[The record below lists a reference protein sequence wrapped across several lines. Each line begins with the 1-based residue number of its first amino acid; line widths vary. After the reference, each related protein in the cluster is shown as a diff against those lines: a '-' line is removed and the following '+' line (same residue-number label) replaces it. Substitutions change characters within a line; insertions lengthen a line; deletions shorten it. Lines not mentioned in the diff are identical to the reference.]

1 MRNLGKFYYKDYFE
15 GLDFSYL
22 TSGENAPDSIV
33 KEIKKRNAVLCTQDY
48 KSFDS
53 PIKKNSQV
61 NAKFQLKIAYPGLV
75 TGIGINHEAKIE
87 GEFKLGVHF
96 DYTYGMPVVYG
107 SSVKGVLRSAFEDG
121 NVDDDLV
128 KSANSNWKK
137 KERIEEDKLIPSW
150 IGKSENFKK
159 IIDDVFEGKGKSIYN
174 RDIFFDAV
182 IVRADKKGRI
192 LCSDSITPHGENP
205 LKNPTPLTFLKIA
218 PGCTMEFRF
227 KLVDSEIDGEKFT
240 ADQKKALFEEIIQT
254 VGIGAKTNVGYGQF
268 Q

>member
-96 DYTYGMPVVYG
+96 DYTWGMPVVYG
-107 SSVKGVLRSAFEDG
+107 SSVKGVLRAYFEDFYQEDQAKPRSKDLF
-121 NVDDDLV
+121 DD
-128 KSANSNWKK
+128 
-137 KERIEEDKLIPSW
+137 I
-150 IGKSENFKK
+150 
-159 IIDDVFEGKGKSIYN
+159 FEGRDVAKEHQLKDSKKYYKSIYN

-192 LCSDSITPHGENP
+192 LCSDSITPHGDNP

>member
-33 KEIKKRNAVLCTQDY
+33 KEIKKRNAVLCAQDY

-61 NAKFQLKIAYPGLV
+61 NAKFQLTIAYPGLV

-96 DYTYGMPVVYG
+96 DYTWGMPVVYG
-107 SSVKGVLRSAFEDG
+107 SSVKGVLRAYFEDFYQEDQAKPRSKDLF
-121 NVDDDLV
+121 DD
-128 KSANSNWKK
+128 
-137 KERIEEDKLIPSW
+137 I
-150 IGKSENFKK
+150 
-159 IIDDVFEGKGKSIYN
+159 FEGRDVAKEHQLKDSKKYYKSIYN

-227 KLVDSEIDGEKFT
+227 KLVDSEIDGKKFT
-240 ADQKKALFEEIIQT
+240 ADQKKDIFEEIIKT
-254 VGIGAKTNVGYGQF
+254 IGIGAKTNVGYGQF